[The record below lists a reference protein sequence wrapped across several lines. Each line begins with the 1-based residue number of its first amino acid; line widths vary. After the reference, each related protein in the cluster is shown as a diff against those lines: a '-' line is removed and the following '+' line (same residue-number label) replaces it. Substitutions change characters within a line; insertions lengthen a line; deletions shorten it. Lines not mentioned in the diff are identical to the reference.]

1 MGCCPDATT
10 TQCDDA
16 KDETDAGSRPPCEG
30 RGDRHIGTEHVLLA
44 LAGDTEGLAG
54 QVLTR
59 LEVREAVES
68 ETGEVIA
75 SLDGPTGDA
84 GHADDAVRVDFR
96 PDTLSNH
103 PIRVLNS

>member
-1 MGCCPDATT
+1 M
-10 TQCDDA
+10 
-16 KDETDAGSRPPCEG
+16 
-30 RGDRHIGTEHVLLA
+30 LLA